1 MPGGIGRPMQRRRP
15 RPFVAGRCGIG
26 QRGAR
31 IRTCPACRP
40 PDRTFPNARLRAS
53 RRWCAGGSSSAS
65 ALCPAV
71 RQGACADYSA
81 ASSRVPPSHAV
92 TAHSASGGSARS
104 SSTWSA
110 GTRRTPSIW
119 AGWPPPL
126 FSEVPVV
133 FHELVDERQRMMM
146 MMMGLHHITGKRC
159 KRIPVIMRLQAHC
172 ERTAVRGNG
181 THTLSTRSSPSPILH
196 GSPATAVTGY
206 VEPAGRR
213 RRSRRKGSLKGP
225 QAPCL
230 TSRLPITIRDDRA
243 LRGGARVASSFN
255 E

>member
-1 MPGGIGRPMQRRRP
+1 MPGFALR
-15 RPFVAGRCGIG
+15 AD
-26 QRGAR
+26 GAR
-31 IRTCPACRP
+31 AGTQVLPPPAGSSAGSLRGLFGGFLPRAAQPRRDRP
-40 PDRTFPNARLRAS
+40 LGVGRLRSEFKHLECRYEEDSIDLGRLA
-53 RRWCAGGSSSAS
+53 
-65 ALCPAV
+65 PA
-71 RQGACADYSA
+71 
-81 ASSRVPPSHAV
+81 
-92 TAHSASGGSARS
+92 
-104 SSTWSA
+104 
-110 GTRRTPSIW
+110 
-119 AGWPPPL
+119 L
-126 FSEVPVV
+126 FSKVPVV
-133 FHELVDERQRMMM
+133 FHELVDERQRMV
-146 MMMGLHHITGKRC
+146 MMGLHHITGKRR

-181 THTLSTRSSPSPILH
+181 THTLSTRSSPSPIMH

-225 QAPCL
+225 QAPCS

>member
-1 MPGGIGRPMQRRRP
+1 MAGEEHEFGCARLADHPIGLSRMPGFALRADGARAGTQVLPP
-15 RPFVAGRCGIG
+15 PAGSSAGRL
-26 QRGAR
+26 RGLFGGFLPRAAQPR
-31 IRTCPACRP
+31 RDRP
-40 PDRTFPNARLRAS
+40 LGVGRLRSEFKHLECRYEEDSIDLGRLA
-53 RRWCAGGSSSAS
+53 
-65 ALCPAV
+65 PA
-71 RQGACADYSA
+71 
-81 ASSRVPPSHAV
+81 
-92 TAHSASGGSARS
+92 
-104 SSTWSA
+104 
-110 GTRRTPSIW
+110 
-119 AGWPPPL
+119 L
-126 FSEVPVV
+126 FSKVPVV
-133 FHELVDERQRMMM
+133 FHELVDERQRMV
-146 MMMGLHHITGKRC
+146 MMGLHHITGKRR

-181 THTLSTRSSPSPILH
+181 THTLSTRSSPSPIMH